1 MDSPVA
7 NFHSLSSVNPQDLS
21 LEGDFIF
28 FHGCALDERGELAI
42 SFGGDRAQ
50 RALVKYDIETMSLSV
65 DDVSSSA
72 DVSSD
77 LFKRFRN
84 DLPVVLEATTLG
96 FAELF
101 STVRALID
109 IGTQRIEILYV
120 EPLEYAKTKGADQY
134 ALSDRIKGYLPIPN
148 SIVDL
153 NSDDLEAGVFFLG
166 FESERLDRA
175 LEEHQ
180 MITTK
185 DIKVVFGIPAFQ
197 PGWEL
202 NSIVPHLTRLT
213 EQGRI
218 EMAYCAANDPEA
230 AFECLEATR
239 ASLSY
244 GKNMFVAP
252 IGTKPCGIASAV
264 FASIYPDQ
272 VGLLFDHP
280 TRKSKR
286 SEGSSLW
293 HRYSVTFRPSALI

>member
-1 MDSPVA
+1 MKPSIAAFNSHSSP
-7 NFHSLSSVNPQDLS
+7 NPRDLL
-21 LEGDFIF
+21 LEDDFIF
-28 FHGCALDERGELAI
+28 IHGCALDERGELAL
-42 SFGGDRAQ
+42 SFGQ
-50 RALVKYDIETMSLSV
+50 PNSQSILVQYDIEKMSLSV
-65 DDVSSSA
+65 NNSVASA

-77 LFKRFRN
+77 LFREFADGR
-84 DLPVVLEATTLG
+84 PVVLEATTLG

-101 STVRALID
+101 STIRALID
-109 IGTQRIEILYV
+109 IGTKNIEIIYV
-120 EPLEYAKTKGADQY
+120 EPLEYAKSKGADQY

-153 NSDDLEAGVFFLG
+153 TSDDLEAGVFFLG
-166 FESERLDRA
+166 FESERLERA

-202 NSIVPHLTRLT
+202 NSIVPHLNRLS
-213 EQGRI
+213 EQGQI

-239 ASLSY
+239 ASLGH
-244 GKNMFVAP
+244 GKSMFVAP

-264 FASIYPDQ
+264 FASIYPEQ

-280 TRKSKR
+280 TRRSKR

-293 HRYSVTFRPSALI
+293 HRYSISLQI